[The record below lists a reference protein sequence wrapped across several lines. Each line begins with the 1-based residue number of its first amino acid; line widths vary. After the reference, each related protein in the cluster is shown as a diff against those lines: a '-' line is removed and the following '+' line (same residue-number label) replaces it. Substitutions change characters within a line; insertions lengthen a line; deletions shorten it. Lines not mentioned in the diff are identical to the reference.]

1 MLIGIVGRTNTGKS
15 TLFKALTLAE
25 VEIENRPFVT
35 LKPNHGVGYVKINC
49 VDKDFNLKC
58 NAKEGYCLSNYRFVP
73 VELLD
78 VAGLI
83 KDAHKGA
90 GLGLEFLND
99 LSQADCLIEVIDI
112 SGGTNDK
119 GEEVSDYSYDPRED
133 ILMLEGEIDQW
144 FFKILKKDWSN
155 FIKKVEQEKKN
166 LIKEISIKFS
176 GLKIKEED
184 VKEVL
189 SGVDIKKWDDENLL
203 KFSSGLRR
211 KSKPLIIACNKI
223 DMDNGLENFK
233 RLKKEFKDHT
243 LIPCSAESELALREA
258 NKKGLIE
265 YIPGEKNFKIIGKLN
280 EKQEKG
286 LEFIKKK
293 VLDEISSTGVQEVLN
308 TAVFDLLRYI
318 AVYPVANNKLEDKDG
333 NVLPNVILVPEG
345 VTALEFASRVHT
357 DFSKNFIKAVDL
369 KSKKIIGK
377 ESKLKNLDVVEII
390 TK

>member
-1 MLIGIVGRTNTGKS
+1 MLIGLVGRTNTGKS

-35 LKPNHGVGYVKINC
+35 LKPNHGVGYVRIKC
-49 VDKDFNLKC
+49 VDKEFNLKC
-58 NAKEGYCLSNYRFVP
+58 NAKEGYCSNNHRFVP

-112 SGGTNDK
+112 SGGTNDR
-119 GEEVSDYSYDPRED
+119 GEEVSDCSYEPRED
-133 ILMLEGEIDQW
+133 ILMLENEIDQW

-155 FIKKVEQEKKN
+155 FIKKVEQEKKD

-176 GLKIKEED
+176 GLKIKEEN

-189 SGVDIKKWDDENLL
+189 DRLNIRRWDDENLL
-203 KFSSGLRR
+203 KFSSELRR

-223 DMDNGLENFK
+223 DSGGLENFK
-233 RLKKEFKDHT
+233 RLKEEFKDYI

-258 NKKGLIE
+258 SKKSLIE
-265 YIPGEKNFKIIGKLN
+265 YIPGEKNFKIIGELS
-280 EKQEKG
+280 EKQRRG

-293 VLDEISSTGVQEVLN
+293 VLDEINGTGVQEVLN
-308 TAVFDLLRYI
+308 TAVFDLLKYI
-318 AVYPVANNKLEDKDG
+318 AVYPVANSKLEDKDG
-333 NVLPNVILVPEG
+333 NVLPNVILVSEG
-345 VTALEFASRVHT
+345 VTALEFASRVHS
-357 DFSKNFIKAVDL
+357 DFGKNFIKAVDL

-390 TK
+390 VK

>member
-35 LKPNHGVGYVKINC
+35 LKPNRGVGYVKINC
-49 VDKDFNLKC
+49 VDKEFNLKC

-112 SGGTNDK
+112 SGGTNDR

-133 ILMLEGEIDQW
+133 ILMLEDEIDQW

-155 FIKKVEQEKKN
+155 FIKRVEQEKKN
-166 LIKEISIKFS
+166 LIKEISVKFS
-176 GLKIKEED
+176 GLKIREED

-189 SGVDIKKWDDENLL
+189 DRMNIKRWDDENLL
-203 KFSSGLRR
+203 KFSSELRR

-223 DMDNGLENFK
+223 DSDGLENFK
-233 RLKKEFKDHT
+233 RLKEEFKDYI

-258 NKKGLIE
+258 SKKGLIE
-265 YIPGEKNFKIIGKLN
+265 YIPGEKNFKIIGELS
-280 EKQEKG
+280 EKQRNG

-293 VLDEISSTGVQEVLN
+293 VLDEIGNSGVQEVLN
-308 TAVFDLLRYI
+308 IAVFDLLKYI
-318 AVYPVANNKLEDKDG
+318 AVYPVANSKLEDKDG

-345 VTALEFASRVHT
+345 VTALEFASRVHS
-357 DFSKNFIKAVDL
+357 DFGKNFIKAVDL

-390 TK
+390 VK

>member
-35 LKPNHGVGYVKINC
+35 LKPNRGVGYVKINC
-49 VDKDFNLKC
+49 VDKEFNLKC

-112 SGGTNDK
+112 SGGTNDR

-133 ILMLEGEIDQW
+133 ILMLEDEIDQW

-155 FIKKVEQEKKN
+155 FIKRVEQEKKN
-166 LIKEISIKFS
+166 LIKEISVKFS
-176 GLKIKEED
+176 GLKIREED

-189 SGVDIKKWDDENLL
+189 DRMNIKRWDDENLL
-203 KFSSGLRR
+203 KFSSELRR

-223 DMDNGLENFK
+223 DSDGLENFK
-233 RLKKEFKDHT
+233 RLKEEFKDHI

-258 NKKGLIE
+258 SKKGLIE
-265 YIPGEKNFKIIGKLN
+265 YIPGEKNFKIIGELS
-280 EKQEKG
+280 EKQRNG

-293 VLDEISSTGVQEVLN
+293 VLDEIGNSGVQEVLN
-308 TAVFDLLRYI
+308 IAVFDLLKYI
-318 AVYPVANNKLEDKDG
+318 AVYPVANSKLEDKDG

-357 DFSKNFIKAVDL
+357 DFGKNFIKAVDL

-390 TK
+390 VK